1 MYTFIHIFY
10 PHPYSRSLVAKSSRE
25 EKKPTVQTSKM
36 GDDVINL
43 MGVMTFC
50 VPKILAIVLYH
61 CPAYCQWIFTR
72 SPFTAWH
79 SVIQQ
84 HHITTLKHRSDCTMT
99 GASYGS
105 IAQQEAHQ
113 WWIEIDN
120 GSSRLL
126 EKDQH
131 LLSWSLRFW
140 RLIPRTNLRLC
151 PAIHARYLAP
161 HVNSNLPIPSQVSQ
175 LLRWLQLIPGMCNW
189 MGTET
194 RHDD

>member
-113 WWIEIDN
+113 WRIEIDN

-126 EKDQH
+126 EKYQHFCLGRCVSGASRPEDQ
-131 LLSWSLRFW
+131 LT
-140 RLIPRTNLRLC
+140 P
-151 PAIHARYLAP
+151 LAP
-161 HVNSNLPIPSQVSQ
+161 RIHTQATLH
-175 LLRWLQLIPGMCNW
+175 L
-189 MGTET
+189 T
-194 RHDD
+194 